1 MRVHLLLP
9 LLLAAIILT
18 PVFASAQTIELFG
31 ITGGTQ
37 VWDDEGNIGFGV
49 PFGAGIGFRTSTG
62 WGVEGL
68 FEGQKAERNFTSGVR
83 FDSNLTSARG
93 RVLKYFGTGRTQF
106 YTGGGLG
113 ISKIATTRTEPAGF
127 GGVFSR
133 TVNAGSVSGFVG
145 LRIPVGTRVFVRP
158 EFEISRAGE
167 HLRMGGNVAIGLGWP
182 MW

>member
-1 MRVHLLLP
+1 MRVLLL

-18 PVFASAQTIELFG
+18 PTFASAQTIEVFG
-31 ITGGTQ
+31 ITGGAQ

-49 PFGAGIGFRTSTG
+49 PFGGGVGFRTPGG

-68 FEGQKAERNFTSGVR
+68 VEGQKAERSFTSGVR
-83 FDSNLTSARG
+83 FDSTLTSGRG
-93 RVLKYFGTGRTQF
+93 RILKYFGTGRTQF

-113 ISKIATTRTEPAGF
+113 ISRIASTRTEPVGF

-133 TVNAGSVSGFVG
+133 TVNSGSVSGFAG
-145 LRIPVGTRVFVRP
+145 LRIPAGTRMFVRP

-167 HLRMGGNVAIGLGWP
+167 HVRIGGNVAIGLGW
-182 MW
+182 